1 MKPTKKPIEYEKVTT
16 DDFVVGVIEDIKY
29 EKDREFS
36 YQGEKKKVDAVKIK
50 FHVDGY
56 KFSKQTPWMTFSYN
70 EKSNLYTKYIS
81 SLVEGAH
88 PDMDFDLDQIKGLKV
103 RMLWKDKGDYQHI
116 ETIRPVGKKIV
127 PLNTN
132 PDKLEYSEVFE
143 EENDAI
149 EG

>member
-81 SLVEGAH
+81 SLVEV
-88 PDMDFDLDQIKGLKV
+88 LIQIWIL
-103 RMLWKDKGDYQHI
+103 
-116 ETIRPVGKKIV
+116 T
-127 PLNTN
+127 
-132 PDKLEYSEVFE
+132 
-143 EENDAI
+143 
-149 EG
+149 